1 MASAVPGYPESMLPH
16 EMLQSQV
23 QVERSL
29 LSRVLAWLALSLALT
44 TGGVS
49 LYLTG
54 IIAISVNPWI
64 FLIVALGLIFAVQ
77 ATARSKNQVLAGGLF
92 AVFSVVEGLFIAPI
106 IQLYLGTTPD
116 AVGEALLGTVG
127 IFLVAAAVVYMT
139 SINLAA
145 WGRWLFG
152 ALLVGILVSVATL
165 FFHLAISQLAISLGL
180 GVIFIGLTLFDFWRV
195 KAQRA
200 GDNNALL
207 LALSLYL
214 DFINLFLIL
223 LRIFGRRR

>member
-1 MASAVPGYPESMLPH
+1 MLPH

-29 LSRVLAWLALSLALT
+29 LSRVMAWLALSLALT
-44 TGGVS
+44 AGGVS

-54 IIAISVNPWI
+54 IIAINVNPWI

-106 IQLYLGTTPD
+106 IYDYLNGATPD

-127 IFLVAAAVVYMT
+127 IFLVAAAVVYLT
-139 SINLAA
+139 SINLAS
-145 WGRWLFG
+145 WGRWLLG

>member
-1 MASAVPGYPESMLPH
+1 
-16 EMLQSQV
+16 MLQSQV
-23 QVERSL
+23 QIERSL

-44 TGGVS
+44 TIAVYLS
-49 LYLTG
+49 LTG
-54 IIAISVNPWI
+54 SLPIYPGPIVY
-64 FLIVALGLIFAVQ
+64 LIVALGLIFAIQ
-77 ATARSKNQVLAGGLF
+77 AAARSKNQALAGGLF

-106 IQLYLGTTPD
+106 IGNYIHNQPD
-116 AVGEALLGTVG
+116 AVGQALLGTVG
-127 IFLVAAAVVYMT
+127 IFLVAAAVVYLT
-139 SINLAA
+139 SINLAS
-145 WGRWLFG
+145 WGRWLLG
-152 ALLVGILVSVATL
+152 ALLVGILVSVATVI
-165 FFHLAISQLAISLGL
+165 FHLGISQLAISLGL
-180 GVIFIGLTLFDFWRV
+180 GVVFIGLTLYDFWRV